1 MEKKAKIGWL
11 YVIAALFVAVGLFFV
26 VKKNT
31 YLFFALPVVLGVLL
45 LYIFSLDKV
54 LLLTAFTV
62 PLSIN
67 LKALEA
73 DLAISLP
80 AEPLLIGVLV
90 LFIAKMLYDGRYDKR
105 MARHPIAIVIYIMFT
120 WMLVTT
126 ITSEMPVVSIK
137 FMVSRLWFIVPS
149 FFLCAILFKN
159 PKNIHWFIW
168 LYIAALCIVCVYT
181 IIHHAQFGFDGDSA
195 HWVMT
200 PFYNDHTAYGAA
212 LAIYL
217 ILALAYVFLPG
228 IKTSTRLIIIGVI
241 ALLSVALMLSNCRAA
256 WLSVIASLAML
267 ICVLL
272 RIKFRWIAT
281 VVVVLVGLF
290 FAFQNQIIDALEKNN
305 QDASGDLVE
314 NIQSITNISTDA
326 SNLERINRW
335 QSAFRLFNDRP
346 VFGWGP
352 GTYQFVYAPYQ
363 MSKEKTIISTNA
375 GDGGNAH
382 SEYIGPLAEQGF
394 MGTILV
400 LALVITVVYTGL
412 KAYHKA
418 KNKKAKVLALGTT
431 LAFFGYFV
439 HGFLNNFLDTD
450 KLAVPVWSCAA
461 LIAVIDLY
469 YSNQESFGE
478 ITENQPTRP
487 QISDSS
493 KE

>member
-1 MEKKAKIGWL
+1 M
-11 YVIAALFVAVGLFFV
+11 AVGLFLV

-73 DLAISLP
+73 GLAISLP
-80 AEPLLIGVLV
+80 AEPLLIGIMV
-90 LFIAKMLYDGRYDKR
+90 LFFAKMLYDGKYDKR
-105 MARHPIAIVIYIMFT
+105 ISHHPIAIVIYCMFA

-126 ITSEMPVVSIK
+126 ITSEMPVVSLK
-137 FMVSRLWFIVPS
+137 FILSRLWFVIPA
-149 FFLCAILFKN
+149 FFLCAILFKK

-217 ILALAYVFLPG
+217 ILALTYVFLPG
-228 IKTSTRLIIIGVI
+228 IKTSRRLIIIGVV
-241 ALLSVALMLSNCRAA
+241 ALLSVALVFSNCRAA
-256 WLSVIASLAML
+256 WLSVIAALAVL

-272 RIKFRWIAT
+272 KIKFRWIAT

-290 FAFQNQIIDALEKNN
+290 LAFQNQIIDALEKNN

-335 QSAFRLFNDRP
+335 QSAFRLFNERP

-382 SEYIGPLAEQGF
+382 SEYFGPLAEQGIV
-394 MGTILV
+394 GSILV
-400 LALVITVVYTGL
+400 LILVIVTVYHGM
-412 KAYHKA
+412 KAYKRCKNRQA
-418 KNKKAKVLALGTT
+418 KTLVLGAT
-431 LAFFGYFV
+431 LAFISYFV
-439 HGFLNNFLDTD
+439 HGLLNNFMDTD
-450 KLAVPVWSCAA
+450 KLAVPVWSLAA
-461 LIAVIDLY
+461 LIAAIDVY
-469 YSNQESFGE
+469 YA
-478 ITENQPTRP
+478 
-487 QISDSS
+487 D
-493 KE
+493 KETFDEVKE

>member
-1 MEKKAKIGWL
+1 MEKRAKIAWL
-11 YVIAALFVAVGLFFV
+11 YVVAALFLAVGLFLV

-73 DLAISLP
+73 GLAISMP
-80 AEPLLIGVLV
+80 AEPLLIGIMV
-90 LFIAKMLYDGRYDKR
+90 LFFAKMLYDGKYDKR
-105 MARHPIAIVIYIMFT
+105 ISHHPIAIVIYCMFA

-126 ITSEMPVVSIK
+126 ITSEMPVVSLK
-137 FMVSRLWFIVPS
+137 FILSRLWFVVPA
-149 FFLCAILFKN
+149 FFLCAILFKK

-217 ILALAYVFLPG
+217 IMALTYVFLPG
-228 IKTSTRLIIIGVI
+228 IKTSRRLIIIGVV
-241 ALLSVALMLSNCRAA
+241 ALLSVALVFSNCRAA
-256 WLSVIASLAML
+256 WLSVIAALAVL

-272 RIKFRWIAT
+272 KIKFRWIAT

-290 FAFQNQIIDALEKNN
+290 LAFQNQIIDALEKNN

-314 NIQSITNISTDA
+314 NVQSITNISTDA

-335 QSAFRLFNDRP
+335 QSAFRLFNERP

-382 SEYIGPLAEQGF
+382 SEYFGPLAEQGIV
-394 MGTILV
+394 GSILV
-400 LALVITVVYTGL
+400 LILVIVTVYHGM
-412 KAYHKA
+412 KAYKRCKNRQA
-418 KNKKAKVLALGTT
+418 KTLVLGAT
-431 LAFFGYFV
+431 LAFISYFV
-439 HGFLNNFLDTD
+439 HGLLNNFMDTD
-450 KLAVPVWSCAA
+450 KLAVPVWSLAA
-461 LIAVIDLY
+461 LIAAIDVY
-469 YSNQESFGE
+469 YA
-478 ITENQPTRP
+478 
-487 QISDSS
+487 D
-493 KE
+493 KETFDEVKE

>member
-1 MEKKAKIGWL
+1 MEKKAKIAWL
-11 YVIAALFVAVGLFFV
+11 YLIAALFVAVGLFLV

-54 LLLTAFTV
+54 LLLTAFCV
-62 PLSIN
+62 PLSVN
-67 LKALEA
+67 LKTLDAG
-73 DLAISLP
+73 LAISLP
-80 AEPLLIGVLV
+80 AEPLLMGILV
-90 LFIAKMLYDGRYDKR
+90 LFAAKMLYDGHYDR
-105 MARHPIAIVIYIMFT
+105 RISRHPIAIVIYCMFA

-137 FMVSRLWFIVPS
+137 FMLSRLWFVVPS
-149 FFLCAILFKN
+149 FFLCALLFKN
-159 PKNIHWFIW
+159 PKNIHRFIW

-217 ILALAYVFLPG
+217 ILALTYVFIPG
-228 IKTSTRLIIIGVI
+228 VKRSRRLLIIGVVV
-241 ALLSVALMLSNCRAA
+241 LLSVALMLSNCRAA
-256 WLSVIASLAML
+256 WVSMIAALGVL
-267 ICVLL
+267 VCVLL

-281 VVVVLVGLF
+281 ALVVLVGLF

-335 QSAFRLFNDRP
+335 QSAFRLFNERP

-382 SEYIGPLAEQGF
+382 SEYFGPLAEQGLV
-394 MGTILV
+394 GSLLV
-400 LALVITVVYTGL
+400 LTLVIVTVYCGL
-412 KAYHKA
+412 KTYSRC
-418 KNKKAKVLALGTT
+418 KNKTAKTLVLGAT
-431 LAFFGYFV
+431 LAFISYFV

-450 KLAVPVWSCAA
+450 KLAVPVWSLAA
-461 LIAVIDLY
+461 LIVAIDVY
-469 YSNQESFGE
+469 YANEEHFE
-478 ITENQPTRP
+478 EHET
-487 QISDSS
+487 
-493 KE
+493 

>member
-1 MEKKAKIGWL
+1 M
-11 YVIAALFVAVGLFFV
+11 AVGLFLV

-73 DLAISLP
+73 GLAISLP
-80 AEPLLIGVLV
+80 AEPLLIGIMV
-90 LFIAKMLYDGRYDKR
+90 LFFAKMLYDGKYDR
-105 MARHPIAIVIYIMFT
+105 RISHHPIAIVIYCMFA

-126 ITSEMPVVSIK
+126 ITSEMPVVSLK
-137 FMVSRLWFIVPS
+137 FILSRLWFVVPA
-149 FFLCAILFKN
+149 FFLCAILFKK

-217 ILALAYVFLPG
+217 ILALTYVFLPG
-228 IKTSTRLIIIGVI
+228 IKTSRRLIIIGVV
-241 ALLSVALMLSNCRAA
+241 ALLSVALVFSNCRAA
-256 WLSVIASLAML
+256 WLSVIAALAVL

-272 RIKFRWIAT
+272 KIKFRWIAT

-290 FAFQNQIIDALEKNN
+290 LAFQNQIIDALEKNN

-314 NIQSITNISTDA
+314 NVQSITNISTDA

-335 QSAFRLFNDRP
+335 QSAFRLFNERP

-382 SEYIGPLAEQGF
+382 SEYFGPLAEQGIV
-394 MGTILV
+394 GSILV
-400 LALVITVVYTGL
+400 LILVIVTVYHGM
-412 KAYHKA
+412 KAYKRCKNRQA
-418 KNKKAKVLALGTT
+418 KTLVLGAT
-431 LAFFGYFV
+431 LAFISYFV
-439 HGFLNNFLDTD
+439 HGLLNNFMDTD
-450 KLAVPVWSCAA
+450 KLAVPVWSLAA
-461 LIAVIDLY
+461 LIAAIDVY
-469 YSNQESFGE
+469 YA
-478 ITENQPTRP
+478 
-487 QISDSS
+487 D
-493 KE
+493 KETFDEVKE

>member
-1 MEKKAKIGWL
+1 MEKRAKIAWL
-11 YVIAALFVAVGLFFV
+11 YLIAALFVAVGLFLV

-54 LLLTAFTV
+54 LLLTAFTI
-62 PLSIN
+62 PLSVN
-67 LKALEA
+67 LKALDA
-73 DLAISLP
+73 GLAISLP
-80 AEPLLIGVLV
+80 AEPLLMGIMV
-90 LFIAKMLYDGRYDKR
+90 LFFAKMLYDGKYDR
-105 MARHPIAIVIYIMFT
+105 RISHHPIAIVIYCMFA

-126 ITSEMPVVSIK
+126 ITSEMPLVSIK
-137 FMVSRLWFIVPS
+137 FMLSRLWFVVPA
-149 FFLCAILFKN
+149 FFLCAIFFKE
-159 PKNIHWFIW
+159 PKNIHRFIW

-195 HWVMT
+195 HCVMT

-217 ILALAYVFLPG
+217 ILALTYVFLPDV
-228 IKTSTRLIIIGVI
+228 KKSRKLVIIGVVV
-241 ALLSVALMLSNCRAA
+241 LLSVALMLSNCRAA
-256 WLSVIASLAML
+256 WLSMIAALAVL

-272 RIKFRWIAT
+272 KIKFRWIAT
-281 VVVVLVGLF
+281 VVIVLVGLF

-335 QSAFRLFNDRP
+335 QSAFRLFSERP

-382 SEYIGPLAEQGF
+382 SEYFGPLAEQGIV
-394 MGTILV
+394 GSLLV
-400 LALVITVVYTGL
+400 LTLVIVTVYCGL
-412 KAYHKA
+412 KTYSRS
-418 KNKKAKVLALGTT
+418 KNKKAKVLVLGTT
-431 LAFFGYFV
+431 LAFISYFV

-450 KLAVPVWSCAA
+450 KLAIPVWSLAA
-461 LIAVIDLY
+461 LIAAIDVY
-469 YSNQESFGE
+469 YA
-478 ITENQPTRP
+478 
-487 QISDSS
+487 D
-493 KE
+493 KEDFEQAK

>member
-1 MEKKAKIGWL
+1 M
-11 YVIAALFVAVGLFFV
+11 AVGLFLV

-73 DLAISLP
+73 GLAISLP
-80 AEPLLIGVLV
+80 AEPLLIGIMV
-90 LFIAKMLYDGRYDKR
+90 LFFAKMLYDGKYDKR
-105 MARHPIAIVIYIMFT
+105 ISHHPIAIVIYCMFA

-126 ITSEMPVVSIK
+126 ITSEMPVVSLK
-137 FMVSRLWFIVPS
+137 FILSRLWFVVPA

-217 ILALAYVFLPG
+217 ILALTYVFLPG
-228 IKTSTRLIIIGVI
+228 IKTSRRLIIIGVV
-241 ALLSVALMLSNCRAA
+241 ALLSVALVFSNCRAA
-256 WLSVIASLAML
+256 WLSVIAALAVL

-272 RIKFRWIAT
+272 KIKFRWIAT

-335 QSAFRLFNDRP
+335 QSAFRLFNERP

-382 SEYIGPLAEQGF
+382 SEYFGPLAEQGIV
-394 MGTILV
+394 GSILV
-400 LALVITVVYTGL
+400 LILVIVTVYHGM
-412 KAYHKA
+412 KAYKRCKNRQA
-418 KNKKAKVLALGTT
+418 KTLVLGAT
-431 LAFFGYFV
+431 LAFISYFV
-439 HGFLNNFLDTD
+439 HGLLNNFMDTD
-450 KLAVPVWSCAA
+450 KLAVPVWSLAA
-461 LIAVIDLY
+461 LIAVVDVY
-469 YSNQESFGE
+469 YA
-478 ITENQPTRP
+478 
-487 QISDSS
+487 D
-493 KE
+493 KETFDEVKE

>member
-1 MEKKAKIGWL
+1 VEKKAKIAWL
-11 YVIAALFVAVGLFFV
+11 YIIAALFIAIGLFLV

-54 LLLTAFTV
+54 LLLTAFAV
-62 PLSIN
+62 PLSVN

-73 DLAISLP
+73 GLAISLP
-80 AEPLLIGVLV
+80 AEPLLMGILV
-90 LFIAKMLYDGRYDKR
+90 LFVAKMLYDGHFDRR
-105 MARHPIAIVIYIMFT
+105 VLHHPIAIVIYCMFA
-120 WMLVTT
+120 WMAVTT
-126 ITSEMPVVSIK
+126 ITSEMPLVSLK
-137 FMVSRLWFIVPS
+137 FILARLWFVIPA
-149 FFLCAILFKN
+149 FFLCTVLFKN

-168 LYIAALCIVCVYT
+168 LYISALCIVCIYT

-217 ILALAYVFLPG
+217 ILSLTYVFLPG
-228 IKTSTRLIIIGVI
+228 IKKSRRLIIIGVVVLLSI
-241 ALLSVALMLSNCRAA
+241 ALTLSNCRAA
-256 WLSVIASLAML
+256 WISMIAALGVL
-267 ICVLL
+267 LCVLL
-272 RIKFRWIAT
+272 HIKFRWIAAT
-281 VVVVLVGLF
+281 IIFLVGLF

-335 QSAFRLFNDRP
+335 QSAFRLFNERP
-346 VFGWGP
+346 IFGWGP

-382 SEYIGPLAEQGF
+382 SEYFGPLAEQGIV
-394 MGTILV
+394 GSLLVVVLVVVTI
-400 LALVITVVYTGL
+400 YCGL
-412 KAYHKA
+412 KTYSRC
-418 KNKKAKVLALGTT
+418 KNKKAKVLSLGATI
-431 LAFFGYFV
+431 AFISYFV

-450 KLAVPVWSCAA
+450 KLAVPVWSLAA
-461 LIAVIDLY
+461 LITAIDVY
-469 YSNQESFGE
+469 YADKEDFVE
-478 ITENQPTRP
+478 I
-487 QISDSS
+487 

>member
-1 MEKKAKIGWL
+1 MEKKAKIAWL
-11 YVIAALFVAVGLFFV
+11 YVIAALFIAVGMYLV

-62 PLSIN
+62 PLSVN
-67 LKALEA
+67 LKALDA
-73 DLAISLP
+73 GLAISLP
-80 AEPLLIGVLV
+80 AEPLLMGILV
-90 LFIAKMLYDGRYDKR
+90 LFVAKMLYDGHYDR
-105 MARHPIAIVIYIMFT
+105 RISQHPIAIVIYCMFA

-126 ITSEMPVVSIK
+126 ITSELPVVSIK
-137 FMVSRLWFIVPS
+137 FLVSRLWFVIPA
-149 FFLCAILFKN
+149 FFLCALLFKD
-159 PKNIHWFIW
+159 PKLIHQFIW

-181 IIHHAQFGFDGDSA
+181 IIHHAQYGFDGDSA

-212 LAIYL
+212 LGIYL
-217 ILALAYVFLPG
+217 IMALTYCFVPG
-228 IKTSTRLIIIGVI
+228 IKKSRRLIIIGVVI
-241 ALLSVALMLSNCRAA
+241 LLSVALMLSNCRAA
-256 WLSVIASLAML
+256 WISMVAALAVL
-267 ICVLL
+267 ACVLL
-272 RIKFRWIAT
+272 RIKFRWIAAA
-281 VVVVLVGLF
+281 VVVLAGLF
-290 FAFQNQIIDALEKNN
+290 FTFQNQIIDALEKNN
-305 QDASGDLVE
+305 QDASGNLVE
-314 NIQSITNISTDA
+314 NIRSITNISTDA

-382 SEYIGPLAEQGF
+382 SEYFGPLAEQG
-394 MGTILV
+394 LV
-400 LALVITVVYTGL
+400 GSLLMMVFVVVTVTCGIKTYGRC
-412 KAYHKA
+412 
-418 KNKKAKVLALGTT
+418 KNKSAKVLVLGAT

-450 KLAVPVWSCAA
+450 KLAIPVWSLAA
-461 LIAVIDLY
+461 LIASIDVY
-469 YSNQESFGE
+469 YADREE
-478 ITENQPTRP
+478 IEEE
-487 QISDSS
+487 
-493 KE
+493 K

>member
-11 YVIAALFVAVGLFFV
+11 YLIAALFVAVGMFLV

-31 YLFFALPVVLGVLL
+31 YLFFALPLVLGVLL

-54 LLLTAFTV
+54 LLLTAFCV

-67 LKALEA
+67 LEAL
-73 DLAISLP
+73 DSGLAISLP
-80 AEPLLIGVLV
+80 AEPLLMGIMI
-90 LFIAKMLYDGRYDKR
+90 LFFAKMLYDGKYDR
-105 MARHPIAIVIYIMFT
+105 RIARHPIAIVIYCMFA

-137 FMVSRLWFIVPS
+137 FMLSRLWFVVPS

-159 PKNIHWFIW
+159 PKHIHWFIW
-168 LYIAALCIVCVYT
+168 LYLAGLCIVCVYT

-228 IKTSTRLIIIGVI
+228 IKKGKRLVIIGVVI
-241 ALLSVALMLSNCRAA
+241 LLSVALMFSNCRAA
-256 WLSVIASLAML
+256 WLSMIAALGVF

-272 RIKFRWIAT
+272 RIKFRWIAAA
-281 VVVVLVGLF
+281 VIILVGLF
-290 FAFQNQIIDALEKNN
+290 FAFQNQIIDSLEKNN

-335 QSAFRLFNDRP
+335 QSAFRLFNERP

-382 SEYIGPLAEQGF
+382 SEYFGPLAEQGV
-394 MGTILV
+394 MGSLFV
-400 LALVITVVYTGL
+400 LTLVIVTVYCGL
-412 KAYHKA
+412 KTYNRC
-418 KNKKAKVLALGTT
+418 KNKKAKILVLGAT
-431 LAFFGYFV
+431 LAFISYFV

-450 KLAVPVWSCAA
+450 KLAVPVWSLAA
-461 LIAVIDLY
+461 LIAAIDVY
-469 YSNQESFGE
+469 YADKEKFE
-478 ITENQPTRP
+478 EETKKPT
-487 QISDSS
+487 IDS
-493 KE
+493 

>member
-1 MEKKAKIGWL
+1 MEKRAKIGWL
-11 YVIAALFVAVGLFFV
+11 YLIAAVFVAVSLFFV

-54 LLLTAFTV
+54 LLLTSFCV
-62 PLSIN
+62 PLSVN

-80 AEPLLIGVLV
+80 AEPLLMGIMV
-90 LFIAKMLYDGRYDKR
+90 LFFAKMLYDGKYDKR
-105 MARHPIAIVIYIMFT
+105 ISHHPIAIVIYCMFV

-137 FMVSRLWFIVPS
+137 FMLSRLWFVVPS

-168 LYIAALCIVCVYT
+168 LYITALCIVCIYT

-217 ILALAYVFLPG
+217 ILALTYVFLPDV
-228 IKTSTRLIIIGVI
+228 KTSRRVIIIGVV
-241 ALLSVALMLSNCRAA
+241 ALLSVALIFSNCRAA
-256 WLSVIASLAML
+256 WLSIIAALAVL

-272 RIKFRWIAT
+272 KIKFRWIAT
-281 VVVVLVGLF
+281 TFVILLGLF
-290 FAFQNQIIDALEKNN
+290 LAFQNQIIDALEKND

-335 QSAFRLFNDRP
+335 QSAFRLFNERP

-352 GTYQFVYAPYQ
+352 GTYQFVYAPFQ
-363 MSKEKTIISTNA
+363 MSREKTIISTNA

-382 SEYIGPLAEQGF
+382 SEYFGPLSEQGLV
-394 MGTILV
+394 GSLLV
-400 LALVITVVYTGL
+400 LTFVIVTVYCGL
-412 KAYHKA
+412 KTYHRC
-418 KNKKAKVLALGTT
+418 KNKKAKVLAIGAT
-431 LAFFGYFV
+431 LAFISYFV
-439 HGFLNNFLDTD
+439 HGLLNNFLDTD
-450 KLAVPVWSCAA
+450 KLAVPVWSLAA
-461 LIAVIDLY
+461 MIAAIDVY
-469 YSNQESFGE
+469 HCDKESIE
-478 ITENQPTRP
+478 ESI
-487 QISDSS
+487 
-493 KE
+493 

>member
-1 MEKKAKIGWL
+1 M
-11 YVIAALFVAVGLFFV
+11 AVGLFLV

-73 DLAISLP
+73 GLAISLP
-80 AEPLLIGVLV
+80 AEPLLIGIMV
-90 LFIAKMLYDGRYDKR
+90 LFFAKMLYDGKYDKR
-105 MARHPIAIVIYIMFT
+105 ISHHPIAIVIYCMFA

-126 ITSEMPVVSIK
+126 ITSEMPVVSLK
-137 FMVSRLWFIVPS
+137 FILSRLWFVIPA
-149 FFLCAILFKN
+149 FFLCAILFKK

-217 ILALAYVFLPG
+217 ILALTYVFLPG
-228 IKTSTRLIIIGVI
+228 IKTSRRLIIIGVV
-241 ALLSVALMLSNCRAA
+241 ALLSVALVFSNCRAA
-256 WLSVIASLAML
+256 WLSVIAALAVL

-272 RIKFRWIAT
+272 KIKFRWIAT

-290 FAFQNQIIDALEKNN
+290 LAFQNQIIDALEKNN

-314 NIQSITNISTDA
+314 NVQSITNISTDA

-335 QSAFRLFNDRP
+335 QSAFRLFNERP

-382 SEYIGPLAEQGF
+382 SEYFGPLAEQGIV
-394 MGTILV
+394 GSILV
-400 LALVITVVYTGL
+400 LILVIVTVYHGM
-412 KAYHKA
+412 KAYKRCKNRQA
-418 KNKKAKVLALGTT
+418 KTLVLGAT
-431 LAFFGYFV
+431 LAFISYFV
-439 HGFLNNFLDTD
+439 HGLLNNFMDTD
-450 KLAVPVWSCAA
+450 KLAVPVWSLAA
-461 LIAVIDLY
+461 LIAAIDVY
-469 YSNQESFGE
+469 YA
-478 ITENQPTRP
+478 
-487 QISDSS
+487 D
-493 KE
+493 KETFDEVKE

>member
-1 MEKKAKIGWL
+1 M
-11 YVIAALFVAVGLFFV
+11 AVGLFLV

-73 DLAISLP
+73 GLAISLP
-80 AEPLLIGVLV
+80 AEPLLIGIMV
-90 LFIAKMLYDGRYDKR
+90 LFFAKMLYDGKYDKR
-105 MARHPIAIVIYIMFT
+105 ISHHPIAIVIYCMFA

-126 ITSEMPVVSIK
+126 ITSEMPVVSLK
-137 FMVSRLWFIVPS
+137 FILSRLWFVVPA

-217 ILALAYVFLPG
+217 ILALTYVFLPG
-228 IKTSTRLIIIGVI
+228 IKTSRRLIIIGVV
-241 ALLSVALMLSNCRAA
+241 ALLSVALVFSNCRAA
-256 WLSVIASLAML
+256 WLSVIAALAVL

-272 RIKFRWIAT
+272 KIKFRWIAT

-335 QSAFRLFNDRP
+335 QSAFRLFNERP

-382 SEYIGPLAEQGF
+382 SEYFGPLAEQGIV
-394 MGTILV
+394 GSILV
-400 LALVITVVYTGL
+400 LILVIVTVYHGM
-412 KAYHKA
+412 KAYKRCKNRQA
-418 KNKKAKVLALGTT
+418 KTLVLGAT
-431 LAFFGYFV
+431 LAFISYFV
-439 HGFLNNFLDTD
+439 HGLLNNFMDTD
-450 KLAVPVWSCAA
+450 KLAVPVWSLAA
-461 LIAVIDLY
+461 MIAAVDVY
-469 YSNQESFGE
+469 YA
-478 ITENQPTRP
+478 
-487 QISDSS
+487 D
-493 KE
+493 KETFDEVKE

>member
-1 MEKKAKIGWL
+1 MEKKAKIAWL

-31 YLFFALPVVLGVLL
+31 YLVFALPVVLGVLL

-62 PLSIN
+62 PLSVN

-73 DLAISLP
+73 GLAISLP
-80 AEPLLIGVLV
+80 AEPLLMGILV
-90 LFIAKMLYDGRYDKR
+90 LFIAKTLYDGQYDR
-105 MARHPIAIVIYIMFT
+105 RISRHPIAIVIYCMFA

-137 FMVSRLWFIVPS
+137 FLLSRLWFVVPA
-149 FFLCAILFKN
+149 FFLCAILFKD
-159 PKNIHWFIW
+159 PKNIHRFIW
-168 LYIAALCIVCVYT
+168 LYIAALCIVCIYT

-217 ILALAYVFLPG
+217 ILALTYVFLPD
-228 IKTSTRLIIIGVI
+228 IRRRNRFIIIGVVV
-241 ALLSVALMLSNCRAA
+241 LLSVALILSNCRAA
-256 WLSVIASLAML
+256 WLSMIAAIGVLA
-267 ICVLL
+267 CVLL
-272 RIKFRWIAT
+272 KIKFHWVAAAVI
-281 VVVVLVGLF
+281 VVFGLF

-314 NIQSITNISTDA
+314 NVKSITNISTDA

-335 QSAFRLFNDRP
+335 QSAFRLFHERP

-382 SEYIGPLAEQGF
+382 SEYFGPLAEQG
-394 MGTILV
+394 LV
-400 LALVITVVYTGL
+400 GSLLVAALVVVTVYCGL
-412 KAYHKA
+412 TTYKRC
-418 KNKKAKVLALGTT
+418 KNKKAKILVLGAT
-431 LAFFGYFV
+431 LAFISYFV
-439 HGFLNNFLDTD
+439 HGFLNNFMDTD
-450 KLAVPVWSCAA
+450 KLAIPVWSLAA
-461 LIAVIDLY
+461 LIAAIDVY
-469 YSNQESFGE
+469 YADNEEFVAISGE
-478 ITENQPTRP
+478 QTEEQQP
-487 QISDSS
+487 
-493 KE
+493 

>member
-1 MEKKAKIGWL
+1 MEKKAKIAWL
-11 YVIAALFVAVGLFFV
+11 YVIAALFVAVGLFLV

-62 PLSIN
+62 PLSVN

-73 DLAISLP
+73 GLAISLP
-80 AEPLLIGVLV
+80 AEPLLMGILV
-90 LFIAKMLYDGRYDKR
+90 LFVAKMLYDGKFDRR
-105 MARHPIAIVIYIMFT
+105 IARHPIAIVIYCMFA

-137 FMVSRLWFIVPS
+137 FMLSRLWFVIPA
-149 FFLCAILFKN
+149 FFLCTVLFKD
-159 PKNIHWFIW
+159 PKNIHKFIW

-228 IKTSTRLIIIGVI
+228 VKKSRRLIIIGVVV
-241 ALLSVALMLSNCRAA
+241 LLGVALTLSNCRAA
-256 WLSVIASLAML
+256 WLSIIAALAVL

-272 RIKFRWIAT
+272 KIKFRWIAT

-335 QSAFRLFNDRP
+335 QSAFRLFNERP

-363 MSKEKTIISTNA
+363 MSKEKTILRLGPGHLPVCVCPLPDVEGEDHHQHQRRRWRQCPLRVLRSLGRA
-375 GDGGNAH
+375 GRGGFAPGRRPRRRH
-382 SEYIGPLAEQGF
+382 HLLRPEDLRPLQE
-394 MGTILV
+394 
-400 LALVITVVYTGL
+400 
-412 KAYHKA
+412 
-418 KNKKAKVLALGTT
+418 
-431 LAFFGYFV
+431 
-439 HGFLNNFLDTD
+439 
-450 KLAVPVWSCAA
+450 
-461 LIAVIDLY
+461 
-469 YSNQESFGE
+469 QESQNPGFGSHPRLL
-478 ITENQPTRP
+478 QLFHPRLP
-487 QISDSS
+487 QQLHGHRQAGHPGVEPRRLDRRD
-493 KE
+493 

>member
-1 MEKKAKIGWL
+1 MEKRAKIAWL
-11 YVIAALFVAVGLFFV
+11 YVVAALFLAVGLFLV

-73 DLAISLP
+73 GLAISLP
-80 AEPLLIGVLV
+80 AEPLLIGIMV
-90 LFIAKMLYDGRYDKR
+90 LFFAKMLYDGKYDKR
-105 MARHPIAIVIYIMFT
+105 ISHHPIAIVIYCMFA

-126 ITSEMPVVSIK
+126 ITSEMPVVSLK
-137 FMVSRLWFIVPS
+137 FILSRLWFVIPA
-149 FFLCAILFKN
+149 FFLCAILFKK

-217 ILALAYVFLPG
+217 ILALTYVFLPG
-228 IKTSTRLIIIGVI
+228 IKTSRRLIIIGVV
-241 ALLSVALMLSNCRAA
+241 ALLSVALLFSNCRAA
-256 WLSVIASLAML
+256 WLSVIAALAVL

-272 RIKFRWIAT
+272 KIKFRWIAT

-290 FAFQNQIIDALEKNN
+290 LAFQNQIIDALEKNN

-335 QSAFRLFNDRP
+335 QSAFRLFNERP

-382 SEYIGPLAEQGF
+382 SEYFGPLAEQGIV
-394 MGTILV
+394 GSILV
-400 LALVITVVYTGL
+400 LILVIVTVYHGM
-412 KAYHKA
+412 KAYKRCKNRQA
-418 KNKKAKVLALGTT
+418 KTLVLGAT
-431 LAFFGYFV
+431 LAFISYFV
-439 HGFLNNFLDTD
+439 HGLLNNFMDTD
-450 KLAVPVWSCAA
+450 KLAVPVWSLAA
-461 LIAVIDLY
+461 LIAAIDVY
-469 YSNQESFGE
+469 YA
-478 ITENQPTRP
+478 
-487 QISDSS
+487 D
-493 KE
+493 KETFDEVKE

>member
-1 MEKKAKIGWL
+1 MEKRAKIAWL
-11 YVIAALFVAVGLFFV
+11 YLIAAFFIAVGLFLV

-54 LLLTAFTV
+54 LLFTAFTV

-67 LKALEA
+67 LKALDA
-73 DLAISLP
+73 GLAISLP
-80 AEPLLIGVLV
+80 AEPLLMGILV
-90 LFIAKMLYDGRYDKR
+90 LFIAKMLYDGKFDKR
-105 MARHPIAIVIYIMFT
+105 ISQHPIAIVIYCMFA

-126 ITSEMPVVSIK
+126 ITSEMPVVSLK
-137 FMVSRLWFIVPS
+137 FLVSRLWFVVPA
-149 FFLCAILFKN
+149 FFLCTFLFKK
-159 PKNIHWFIW
+159 PKNIDLFIW
-168 LYIAALCIVCVYT
+168 LYIASLCIVCVYT

-217 ILALAYVFLPG
+217 ILALTYVFIPG
-228 IKTSTRLIIIGVI
+228 ISKGRRFLVIGVV
-241 ALLSVALMLSNCRAA
+241 ALLSLALTLSNCRAA
-256 WLSVIASLAML
+256 WLSMIASLGVL
-267 ICVLL
+267 VCVLL
-272 RIKFRWIAT
+272 KIKFRWVAAAVII
-281 VVVVLVGLF
+281 LVGLF
-290 FAFQNQIIDALEKNN
+290 LTFQNQIIDTLEKNN

-335 QSAFRLFNDRP
+335 QSAFRLFNERP

-352 GTYQFVYAPYQ
+352 GTYQFVYAPFQ

-382 SEYIGPLAEQGF
+382 SEYFGPLAEQGLV
-394 MGTILV
+394 GSLLV
-400 LALVITVVYTGL
+400 LALVVVTVTCGL
-412 KAYHKA
+412 KTYSRC
-418 KNKKAKVLALGTT
+418 KNKKAKVLVLGAT
-431 LAFFGYFV
+431 LAFFGYFI

-450 KLAVPVWSCAA
+450 KLAIPVWSLAA
-461 LIAVIDLY
+461 LIATIDVY
-469 YSNQESFGE
+469 YA
-478 ITENQPTRP
+478 
-487 QISDSS
+487 D
-493 KE
+493 KEKFEEEK